1 MQPFV
6 PIFLPLLQH
15 ERNVEVYRKMKN
27 CFTLNLQANSNKMEM
42 KRNYTAPQV
51 GTHVVELEEGIAQ
64 VSVKASAENDKPEV
78 YEWQDG
84 GDETIFQDAF

>member
-1 MQPFV
+1 
-6 PIFLPLLQH
+6 
-15 ERNVEVYRKMKN
+15 
-27 CFTLNLQANSNKMEM
+27 MEM